1 MAVVLTREF
10 PLPPLRRKEILRYI
24 GCKEENEQTAALV
37 DEALDLCGEV
47 FTPRVCFAEFEIS
60 RNEDTLDLGFAKTQ
74 SRDLAKNLCGC
85 EKAVIFCATVGH
97 GIDRLIAR
105 HSRLSPSMALCFQG
119 IGAEA
124 IEVTCNELCALL
136 EREYGEN
143 HTLCNRF
150 SAGYGDLPLDIQ
162 KDIFRALGCE
172 KRIGVT
178 LNKSLL
184 MSPTKSVSAII
195 GIKN

>member
-10 PLPPLRRKEILRYI
+10 ALPPLRRKEILRYM

-37 DEALDLCGEV
+37 DEVLALCEGI
-47 FTPRVCFAEFEIS
+47 FTPRVCFAEFDIS
-60 RNEDTLDLGFAKTQ
+60 EKGDALDLGFAKTQ

-85 EKAVIFCATVGH
+85 KKIIVFCATVGH
-97 GIDRLIAR
+97 GIDRLISR
-105 HSRLSPSMALCFQG
+105 NSRLSPSAALCLQS

-124 IEVTCNELCALL
+124 IEAVCCEFCEYLEGEQGEIKAL
-136 EREYGEN
+136 RP
-143 HTLCNRF
+143 RF
-150 SAGYGDLPLDIQ
+150 SAGYGDLPLMLQ

-178 LNKSLL
+178 LNESLL

-195 GIKN
+195 GIEN